1 VPNFPGDGSQS
12 FADDH
17 SATLVKTHISVLSS
31 ARVLATAIAT
41 SKTTLME
48 ASARAEEVLPTWR
61 SA

>member
-12 FADDH
+12 FADDR
-17 SATLVKTHISVLSS
+17 SAGLVKTHISVLFF